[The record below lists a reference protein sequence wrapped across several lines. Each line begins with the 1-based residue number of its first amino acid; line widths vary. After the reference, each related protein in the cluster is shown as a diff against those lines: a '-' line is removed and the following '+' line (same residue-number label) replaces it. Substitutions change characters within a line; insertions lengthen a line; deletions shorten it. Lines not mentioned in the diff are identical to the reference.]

1 MLVRIDEGRTR
12 KYSKNML
19 QVRLPLV
26 WTKAQKVKS
35 SGTVHFYSDTER
47 PGVLVVSAVPLKGE

>member
-1 MLVRIDEGRTR
+1 VR

-26 WTKAQKVKS
+26 WTRRNKVKAK
-35 SGTVHFYSDTER
+35 GRVYFYSDTER
-47 PGVLVVSAVPLKGE
+47 PDVLVVSAKKLGG